1 MGLGLGSRRV
11 ATMVVLQLPPSESSR
26 SRVSFES
33 RYGTCSG
40 GGRRVGVQAC
50 TGAWAQACRRAGVQ
64 ACRRAGVK
72 G

>member
-50 TGAWAQACRRAGVQ
+50 TGAWAQV
-64 ACRRAGVK
+64 
-72 G
+72 